1 MRSKSCRFYHEDTYR
16 HQTIKECRLLA
27 RNPYSAPWKEG
38 LCKRCPVPQILARNP
53 CVHLALEATA
63 QRWLRLF
70 PRVQVYAVCT
80 ARLVEVKAPASCGQ
94 GCTEYKSA
102 F

>member
-1 MRSKSCRFYHEDTYR
+1 MPKKCRFYHEDTYR
-16 HQTIKECRLLA
+16 RKTIKECRLIA
-27 RNPYSAPWKEG
+27 RNPRSAPWKEG

-53 CVHLALEATA
+53 CAHLALEATI

-70 PRVQVYAVCT
+70 SRVQVYAVCT
-80 ARLVEVKAPASCGQ
+80 ARLVEIKDPASCGQ
-94 GCTEYKSA
+94 GCTQYKSA